1 MVPVPVPGS
10 AEEVEE
16 AAVHDDAAPWLQPGA
31 VVEEEEVEVDH
42 LPLART

>member
-1 MVPVPVPGS
+1 MVPVPVLGP

-16 AAVHDDAAPWLQPGA
+16 EAVHDDAAPWLQPGA
-31 VVEEEEVEVDH
+31 EEVEEVVEVDH